1 MGPSCG
7 SAPCVGGSF
16 MNDLAVEI
24 GLGYWGALEPF
35 QMSWRGQQE
44 QRHGGG
50 KGEGLDS
57 SFDL

>member
-1 MGPSCG
+1 
-7 SAPCVGGSF
+7 